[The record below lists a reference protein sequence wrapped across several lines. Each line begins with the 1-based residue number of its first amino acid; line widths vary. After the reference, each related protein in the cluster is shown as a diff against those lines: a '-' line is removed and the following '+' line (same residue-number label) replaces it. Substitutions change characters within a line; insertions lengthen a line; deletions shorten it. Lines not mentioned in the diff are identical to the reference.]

1 MNKSLGVLRGCL
13 AICLAA
19 GGCVTQMPGASHS
32 GTLPTLTEV
41 QVRLAAGLKRDV
53 TTLATEIGKRN
64 VSHPEGLARAEAYL
78 TRRLSE
84 AGYEVSRQTYTVGGV
99 ECSNLI
105 AELPGTTDPDRIV
118 VVGAHYDSVHE
129 CPAANDNGSG
139 VAATLALAQ
148 AFADRPQ
155 PRTIRFVLFVNEE
168 PPYFWTSKMGSLVY
182 AKACRE
188 RGDRVI
194 AMLSLETMGYYSDEP
209 GSQHYPPPLSVM
221 YPSRGDFI
229 AFIGNYSS
237 RALVRQCVGAF
248 RQHAE
253 FPSEGAA
260 VTMAVPR
267 IGSSDHWSFWKQG
280 YRAVMVT
287 DTAPY
292 RYKHYHKL
300 TDTPEKLDYERMA
313 RVVEGLEGVIL
324 DLSAA
329 RDE

>member
-1 MNKSLGVLRGCL
+1 M
-13 AICLAA
+13 
-19 GGCVTQMPGASHS
+19 TQMPGASHS
-32 GTLPTLTEV
+32 GALPPMTEV
-41 QVRLAAGLKRDV
+41 QRRLASSLRCDV
-53 TTLATEIGKRN
+53 TALATEIGKRN
-64 VSHPEGLARAEAYL
+64 VSHPEGLARAESYL

-84 AGYEVSRQTYTVGGV
+84 AGYQVSRQTYIVEGV
-99 ECSNLI
+99 PCSNFT
-105 AELPGTTDPDRIV
+105 AELRGTTDPDRII

-139 VAATLALAQ
+139 VASTLALAQ
-148 AFADRPQ
+148 AFADRAQ
-155 PRTIRFVLFVNEE
+155 PCTIRFVLFVNEE

-182 AKACRE
+182 AKACKK
-188 RGDRVI
+188 RGDDVV
-194 AMLSLETMGYYSDEP
+194 AMLSLETMGCYSDEP
-209 GSQHYPPPLSVM
+209 GSQHYPPPFSMM

-229 AFIGNYSS
+229 AFIGNYAS
-237 RALVRQCVGAF
+237 RDLVRQCVGSF
-248 RQHAE
+248 REHAE

-280 YRAVMVT
+280 YQAVMVT

-324 DLSAA
+324 DLSAGGGQ
-329 RDE
+329 